1 MGGGGGSTSSSTP
14 NLPPELARLYS
25 GVATQLNNVYGA
37 APFTDFLGMDPRQ
50 IAGEDPAQRAAY
62 NAVSGFAGS
71 PLASN
76 RAFDAANALSAFM
89 PGGGG
94 GFSIG
99 GGAQNRNSPQA
110 TASAA
115 SKQAF
120 NREVG
125 DGGEVGGGG
134 FRGGGGGGGGGATEQ
149 PVETAGPPGQQ
160 QPQTG
165 INNPDADTSQFGQF
179 QDTAG
184 TGAAGPQGGYNVGTA
199 ADYGVDFADPSKGP
213 AVARE
218 GNPLD
223 TIDFANHPALRSAMK
238 SFEAATMPG
247 IANQMAAQGLGRSG
261 AALSSV
267 AGAKAQMALPV
278 MQQLMGLEMQNK
290 GLDVS
295 QRGQDLSQLI
305 QQGGLGLQA
314 RGQDI
319 GSILQARGQDIGAAQ
334 ASMGGFAGLGQQD
347 LGRLGQYIGG
357 LESAG
362 AGARGREQEGYNAA
376 YDAQQQ
382 DRQAA
387 LQALL
392 APLGGINA
400 AIGTTTQ
407 TSGGK

>member
-1 MGGGGGSTSSSTP
+1 
-14 NLPPELARLYS
+14 
-25 GVATQLNNVYGA
+25 
-37 APFTDFLGMDPRQ
+37 
-50 IAGEDPAQRAAY
+50 
-62 NAVSGFAGS
+62 
-71 PLASN
+71 
-76 RAFDAANALSAFM
+76 
-89 PGGGG
+89 
-94 GFSIG
+94 
-99 GGAQNRNSPQA
+99 
-110 TASAA
+110 
-115 SKQAF
+115 
-120 NREVG
+120 
-125 DGGEVGGGG
+125 
-134 FRGGGGGGGGGATEQ
+134 
-149 PVETAGPPGQQ
+149 
-160 QPQTG
+160 
-165 INNPDADTSQFGQF
+165 
-179 QDTAG
+179 
-184 TGAAGPQGGYNVGTA
+184 
-199 ADYGVDFADPSKGP
+199 
-213 AVARE
+213 VARE

-319 GSILQARGQDIGAAQ
+319 GSLLQARGQDIGAAQ
-334 ASMGGFAGLGQQD
+334 AAMGGFAGLGQQD
-347 LGRLGQYIGG
+347 LGRLGSYIGG

-376 YDAQQQ
+376 YDAAQQ

-400 AIGTTTQ
+400 AIGTTT
-407 TSGGK
+407 TTAGGK